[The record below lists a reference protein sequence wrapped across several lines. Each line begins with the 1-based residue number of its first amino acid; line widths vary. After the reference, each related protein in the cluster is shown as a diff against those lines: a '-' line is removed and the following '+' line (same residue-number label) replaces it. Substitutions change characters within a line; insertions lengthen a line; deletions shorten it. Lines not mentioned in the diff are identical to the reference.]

1 MINNIRNFSIIAHI
15 DHGKSTLADRILEM
29 TGAIRPEDMREQVLD
44 DMDLERERGITI
56 KAKAVR
62 IKYKSKDGSE
72 YILNLIDTPGH
83 VDFTYEVSRSLTACE
98 GTLLLVDASQ
108 GVEAQ
113 TLSNLFLAQENNLKI
128 IPIVNKI
135 DLDSAETDKVR
146 KQITELMPAELKDE
160 DIILTSAKLGKGIDE
175 VLEAIVDRVP
185 PPKGQAD
192 GPLSCLIFDSVF
204 DAYRGVVIYSRV
216 FNGAIHQGKRIRMFH
231 TGGVFEVTEVGT
243 FSPNMV
249 PGDKLT
255 AGEVGYFI
263 AGIKDIHAVKIGDTV
278 VDEKDRGA
286 KSARGFREVKPYVF
300 YGLYPVESQD
310 YERLRSAL
318 DKLSLNDASFDFI
331 PEDSAALGYGFR
343 CGFLGALHMEIVK
356 ERLEREYGLELLI
369 TSPNVIYQVKVK
381 DDQKDTIYINNP
393 SELPDVSKIDEIF
406 EPYVRIIIITPA
418 SYIGP
423 IMTLVKE
430 ERRGIFQSMNYI
442 DPQRVVLVYE
452 MPFVEMV
459 VDFYDKLK
467 SVSKGFATLDYKHI
481 GYRKGNLVK
490 LEILI
495 SGRIID
501 AFSFIVPKNRA
512 TTIGRNIVN
521 KLRKLI
527 PRQLFAIPIQAQIN
541 NRIIARETVSP
552 LRKDVIAKCYGGDV
566 TRKRKLLERQKEGKK
581 KMKHLGRVEVPKDVF
596 ISVLKAE

>member
-1 MINNIRNFSIIAHI
+1 MISSIRNFSIIAHI

-29 TGAIRPEDMREQVLD
+29 TGAIRPENMRAQVLD

-62 IKYKSKDGSE
+62 ITYKSKKGGE
-72 YILNLIDTPGH
+72 YIFNLIDTPGH

-113 TLSNLFLAQENNLKI
+113 TLSNLFLAQENNLNI
-128 IPIVNKI
+128 IPVVNKI
-135 DLDSAETDKVR
+135 DLANAEIDNVK
-146 KQITELMPAELKDE
+146 KQIIELMPAELKDE
-160 DIILTSAKLGKGIDE
+160 DIILTSAKSGKGVDE
-175 VLEAIVDRVP
+175 VLEAVVSRIP
-185 PPKGQAD
+185 PPKGQSD
-192 GPLSCLIFDSVF
+192 GSLSCLIFDSVF
-204 DAYRGVVIYSRV
+204 DPYRGVVIYSRV
-216 FNGAIHQGKRIRMFH
+216 FNGAIYQGKKIRMFH
-231 TGGVFEVTEVGT
+231 TGEVFEVMEVGI

-249 PGDKLT
+249 PRDKLT

-263 AGIKDIHAVKIGDTV
+263 AGIKNIHAVKIGDTV
-278 VDEKDRGA
+278 VDEKDKGA
-286 KSARGFREVKPYVF
+286 KPARGFREVKPYVF
-300 YGLYPVESQD
+300 YGLYPVESRD
-310 YERLRSAL
+310 YEKLRNAL

-369 TSPNVIYQVKVK
+369 TSPNVIYQIKAKGSQNDV
-381 DDQKDTIYINNP
+381 IFINNP
-393 SELPDVSKIDEIF
+393 SELPDISNIEEIF
-406 EPYVRIIIITPA
+406 EPYVRIIVITPA

-430 ERRGIFQSMNYI
+430 ERRGIFLSMNYI
-442 DPQRVVLVYE
+442 DTQRVVLKYE

-495 SGRIID
+495 SGRSID
-501 AFSFIVPKNRA
+501 AFSFIVPRDRA
-512 TTIGRNIVN
+512 TSVGRNIVN

-527 PRQLFAIPIQAQIN
+527 PRQLFAIPIQAQVN
-541 NRIIARETVSP
+541 NRIIARETVSA

-596 ISVLKAE
+596 ISVLKTD